1 MHRWNAPP
9 AVLLLGLGMALAAFS
24 CTFVPER
31 AWQQS
36 REFSRSGE
44 QELARG
50 RAAEAESR
58 LLASL
63 ALREPYF
70 GLGDDVAARLEDG
83 IGAARLAR
91 GEPAAAEQNFRRSL
105 AVYAAFDCVN
115 AERARVVL
123 HLGEALWRQERAPEA
138 ARLVSAERDL
148 ARKRL
153 SPEDP
158 AHLWLDIAWAVSA
171 VAPASLG
178 VARLGVE
185 EAARR
190 LSAVG
195 SPADAAWGF
204 YVVGILAHAAGDPRA
219 AAEALEEASRLSL
232 DHRGPAH
239 PLTLACQAARARAWA
254 AALPG
259 PSPSDTD
266 ELPRR
271 SKWEEFLALLEPGR
285 DADWRLRN
293 LENLL
298 DDPVDDVKHRLHG
311 MRIGAYR
318 MFLPHALMRGSGNPC
333 K

>member
-1 MHRWNAPP
+1 MLRWNAPS
-9 AVLLLGLGMALAAFS
+9 ARLLLALGIAFAAFS

-31 AWQQS
+31 AWQES
-36 REFSRSGE
+36 RELSRSGE

-58 LLASL
+58 LLAAL
-63 ALREPYF
+63 ALRETYF
-70 GLGDDVAARLEDG
+70 GAGDDIAARLEDG

-105 AVYAAFDCVN
+105 AVYVAFDCVN
-115 AERARVVL
+115 ADRARGVL
-123 HLGEALWRQERAPEA
+123 HLVEALLRQERAPEA
-138 ARLVSAERDL
+138 AHLVAAERDL
-148 ARKRL
+148 AAGRL
-153 SPEDP
+153 PPEDA

-178 VARLGVE
+178 VARWGVE
-185 EAARR
+185 EAAHG
-190 LSAVG
+190 LFAGG

-204 YVVGILAHAAGDPRA
+204 YVAGILAHAAGDPRA
-219 AAEALEEASRLSL
+219 AAETLEEAFRLSL
-232 DHRGPAH
+232 EHRGPVH

-254 AALPG
+254 AALSEPG
-259 PSPSDTD
+259 APAT
-266 ELPRR
+266 EAGPRR

-318 MFLPHALMRGSGNPC
+318 MFLPGAWMHGSGNPC
-333 K
+333 P